1 MSTLVEA
8 YRCPG
13 CGYTYVPAQGAA
25 HEGFAPGTPWS
36 AIPEDWACPDCA
48 VREKPDF
55 IAIPDANQAS
65 PRAV

>member
-1 MSTLVEA
+1 MSPVAEA

-25 HEGFAPGTPWS
+25 YEGFAPGTPWS
-36 AIPEDWACPDCA
+36 AIPGDWACPDCA

-55 IAIPDANQAS
+55 IEIPDGTQAS
-65 PRAV
+65 PTDA

>member
-48 VREKPDF
+48 VQEKPDF

>member
-1 MSTLVEA
+1 MSPATEA

-13 CGYTYVPAQGAA
+13 CGYTYLTAQGAP

-36 AIPEDWACPDCA
+36 AIPENWACPDCA

-55 IAIPDANQAS
+55 IAIPNSAQVVPS
-65 PRAV
+65 TP